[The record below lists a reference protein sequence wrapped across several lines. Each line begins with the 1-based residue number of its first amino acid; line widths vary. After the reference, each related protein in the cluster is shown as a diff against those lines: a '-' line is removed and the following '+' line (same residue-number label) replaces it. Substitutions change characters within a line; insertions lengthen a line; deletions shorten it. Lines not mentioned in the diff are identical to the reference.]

1 MMNDFVISAPNHAFA
16 FSVGETQLG
25 TEMRMVLDTT
35 ISVGEQQTLW
45 GVVAS
50 GSVELKTDCGTFQLH
65 DNMTFRIPGPAHLD
79 IKGQLFIV
87 LQAVDSAL
95 FQISGPVE
103 ASGRLRYIDGCTDT
117 LLISPTLKG
126 EACLNHLHFPCEIN
140 QTMHTHPSY
149 RLGYVLRGSGICH
162 LEKQSHEL
170 NAGSCFFIDAQLK
183 HAFETTSSS
192 MDIVAFHP
200 DSDFGP
206 MHDDHPMINRTII
219 DGISASK
226 LKQVQT

>member
-1 MMNDFVISAPNHAFA
+1 MEISPPNQVFA
-16 FSVGETQLG
+16 FPVGETEVG
-25 TEMRMVLDTT
+25 TEIRVVFDST
-35 ISVGEQQTLW
+35 ITIDEKQTLW

-50 GSVELKTDCGTFQLH
+50 GYVEFKSDCGTYHLH
-65 DNMTFRIPGPAHLD
+65 DNMTFRIPGPARLD
-79 IKGQLFIV
+79 IKGQLFMV
-87 LQAVDSAL
+87 LQECNSAL

-126 EACLNHLHFPCEIN
+126 EACLNHLHFPCDID

-162 LEKQSHEL
+162 LEKHSHQL
-170 NAGSCFFIDAQLK
+170 NAGSCFFIDAELK

-192 MDIVAFHP
+192 MDIIAFHP

-219 DGISASK
+219 DGVSANK